1 MPRRCCARH
10 GETKRSDS
18 GPADHGDRCRAEEGM
33 RGGQQV
39 ACGLQK
45 GWHPE
50 PTTEVFAVNA
60 AVVAGPAISPM
71 QGTNPAQAAVDMPAG
86 ELDVSLPEGAF
97 KDVLEKRLQSGNG
110 LIADKFALATDDP
123 EVVSDPSALPQ
134 LIDSNRLTN
143 EAVVAFLALQPT
155 SSLPAAPAGGGTVP
169 DPLLPVAARVAVA
182 EWTPPKGLAAATVL
196 ADRGAGEA
204 SDVSAEPDPRA
215 AIGAGT
221 GKPLPPTA
229 AGPGASFRSLL
240 AEAAVASRPVDTGVP
255 LPVAVDTPPASAA
268 GGAPVS
274 GTAQGM
280 AQPADVRVASTQ
292 VAVPF
297 GRPEWTN
304 AMNERVT
311 WLVGQRM
318 QSADI
323 QINPPQLGP
332 VEVRITIQ
340 NDQANVF
347 FTSHNGAVRE
357 AIQAALPRLNEML
370 AQGGLSLG
378 QTSVGAESFAGQ
390 HQASRDGNARRQDH
404 DLAGGLPATQ
414 AVGSAGQPAVT
425 MLRGR
430 VGIDMFV

>member
-1 MPRRCCARH
+1 M
-10 GETKRSDS
+10 
-18 GPADHGDRCRAEEGM
+18 
-33 RGGQQV
+33 
-39 ACGLQK
+39 
-45 GWHPE
+45 
-50 PTTEVFAVNA
+50 NA
-60 AVVAGPAISPM
+60 AVQAGPAISPL
-71 QGTNPAQAAVDMPAG
+71 QGANPAQAAVDMPAG
-86 ELDVSLPEGAF
+86 EPDVSLPAGVF
-97 KDVLEKRLQSGNG
+97 KDVLEKRLQSGSG
-110 LIADKFALATDDP
+110 LATDKFALATDAR
-123 EVVSDPSALPQ
+123 EVVSDSSALTQ
-134 LIDSNRLTN
+134 LIDSNRVAT

-155 SSLPAAPAGGGTVP
+155 SSLPAAPAGAAAVP
-169 DPLLPVAARVAVA
+169 DLLLPVTARGSLA
-182 EWTPPKGLAAATVL
+182 EWTPPKGLAAATAP
-196 ADRGAGEA
+196 ADRGTGEA
-204 SDVSAEPDPRA
+204 SDVSAEPDPHA
-215 AIGAGT
+215 AIGAAT

-229 AGPGASFRSLL
+229 AGPGASFRGLL
-240 AEAAVASRPVDTGVP
+240 AETAAASRPADTGVP

-268 GGAPVS
+268 GLPPVS

-280 AQPADVRVASTQ
+280 TQPADVRVASTQ

-404 DLAGGLPATQ
+404 ELAGGLLATQ
-414 AVGSAGQPAVT
+414 AAGSAGQPAVT

>member
-1 MPRRCCARH
+1 
-10 GETKRSDS
+10 
-18 GPADHGDRCRAEEGM
+18 
-33 RGGQQV
+33 
-39 ACGLQK
+39 
-45 GWHPE
+45 
-50 PTTEVFAVNA
+50 
-60 AVVAGPAISPM
+60 M

-143 EAVVAFLALQPT
+143 EAVVSFLALQPT

-221 GKPLPPTA
+221 GKPLP
-229 AGPGASFRSLL
+229 
-240 AEAAVASRPVDTGVP
+240 
-255 LPVAVDTPPASAA
+255 
-268 GGAPVS
+268 
-274 GTAQGM
+274 
-280 AQPADVRVASTQ
+280 STQ